1 MISTKAKD
9 LKTGSHFSHTSN
21 KSTTLPI
28 SPSNNNDKKFAKKGS
43 PQNSLP
49 CVKGIVV
56 QSLNRVWLF
65 ATPWTAAR
73 SEGNRRQ
80 IILQTDNCSFKCP
93 DHILP
98 QAKNHSM
105 NNSNQNECSNK
116 CFRLSSFRMINCLKS
131 LPPRLLIQ
139 TQWRETSNF
148 KETNK
153 QKAEWANHIDR
164 HLEWSYWFL
173 FLLNLERYPVVVYG
187 CKSWIK
193 MKAERRRID
202 AFELWC

>member
-9 LKTGSHFSHTSN
+9 FKKGSHFSHTSN
-21 KSTTLPI
+21 KSRTLRI
-28 SPSNNNDKKFAKKGS
+28 SPSNKKFAKKGS

-49 CVKGIVV
+49 CVKGIVA

-80 IILQTDNCSFKCP
+80 IILQTDNCSFKCLG
-93 DHILP
+93 HILP
-98 QAKNHSM
+98 PAKNQSM
-105 NNSNQNECSNK
+105 NNSDQNECSNK

-148 KETNK
+148 RESNK
-153 QKAEWANHIDR
+153 QKTWV
-164 HLEWSYWFL
+164 S
-173 FLLNLERYPVVVYG
+173 
-187 CKSWIK
+187 
-193 MKAERRRID
+193 
-202 AFELWC
+202 